1 MLTIHTHQGRQIEIV
16 LQSELCDPLNMGEYV
31 RAYCHIHGSDHQ
43 RSLSINKATGWG
55 HCFNA
60 ACNATVLVG
69 DWNPSL
75 TKHLLQ
81 MYYQGLSS
89 ASLPSYQSPYQTYK
103 KKKAPLAFQPVL
115 LHPPKSVPKWQQDEL
130 STLLTLDEQMR
141 IALSHSERAQAYLN
155 ERGISLEVAL
165 SAGVRYLPPMMVNRL
180 EAQKQRGILRRW
192 AERILFPLASPA
204 GKGYIGRSLWHWQP
218 GMDETAHKLLL
229 DQPRRPRRWIK
240 TNPAG
245 WFGVELEELSSS
257 IILVEG
263 AFDRLTLL
271 GVGFQAADIVALA
284 GTAAQID
291 WFPAHINSV
300 VLAFDSD
307 EGGKEATSRLADQL
321 IHAGMCI
328 RLCSPPQDGRGKD
341 WNERWRKMGL
351 QSLLPIY
358 EAYLIDNIKQKK

>member
-1 MLTIHTHQGRQIEIV
+1 MITIHTHEGKSIEII
-16 LQSELCDPLNMGEYV
+16 LQSELCDPVNMGEYV

-43 RSLSINKATGWG
+43 RSLSIKKSTGWG

-69 DWNPSL
+69 EWNP
-75 TKHLLQ
+75 TTAKHLLH

-89 ASLPSYQSPYQTYK
+89 ASLPSYQPPYQVAERRRT
-103 KKKAPLAFQPVL
+103 PFAFQPML
-115 LHPPKSVPKWQQDEL
+115 LHPPKSIPKWQQDEL
-130 STLLTLDEQMR
+130 AALLSLDGQMCM
-141 IALSHSERAQAYLN
+141 ALAHSERALAYVK
-155 ERGISLEVAL
+155 ERGISLEMAL
-165 SAGVRYLPPMMVNRL
+165 NAGVRYLSSTMINGL
-180 EAQKQRGILRRW
+180 AEQKQRRILGRW
-192 AERILFPLASPA
+192 AERLLFPLTSLA

-218 GMDETAHKLLL
+218 GMDENVHKSLL

-245 WFGVELEELSSS
+245 WFGVDLDELSSS
-257 IILVEG
+257 IIIVEG

-271 GVGFQAADIVALA
+271 MGGFQPADVVALE

-291 WFPAHINSV
+291 WFPPQVKTV

-321 IHAGMCI
+321 VHTGTGV
-328 RLCSPPQDGRGKD
+328 RLCTPPQDRWGKD
-341 WNERWRKMGL
+341 WNERWRRIGP
-351 QSLLPIY
+351 QSLCPLFETFSP
-358 EAYLIDNIKQKK
+358 DKVQQK

>member
-1 MLTIHTHQGRQIEIV
+1 MITIRTPEGKSIEII
-16 LQSELCDPLNMGEYV
+16 LQSELCDPVNMGEYI

-69 DWNPSL
+69 EWNPS
-75 TKHLLQ
+75 TAKHLLH

-89 ASLPSYQSPYQTYK
+89 ASLPSYQPPYRASNK
-103 KKKAPLAFQPVL
+103 KKTLFAFQPTL

-130 STLLTLDEQMR
+130 ATLLSLDERMR
-141 IALSHSERAQAYLN
+141 VALAHSERAQAYLN
-155 ERGISLEVAL
+155 ERGITLEVAL
-165 SAGVRYLPPMMVNRL
+165 LAGVRYLPPPMVNSL
-180 EAQKQRGILRRW
+180 EEQKQRGILHRW
-192 AERILFPLASPA
+192 AERLLFPLTSPTDH
-204 GKGYIGRSLWHWQP
+204 GYIGRSLWHWQP
-218 GMDETAHKLLL
+218 GMDENVHKSLL
-229 DQPRRPRRWIK
+229 DQPGRPRRWIK

-245 WFGVELEELSSS
+245 WFSVELEKLSSS

-271 GVGFQAADIVALA
+271 MAGFQAAEIVALA

-291 WFPAHINSV
+291 LFPPQVKSV
-300 VLAFDSD
+300 ILAFDSD

-321 IHAGMCI
+321 VHTGICVK
-328 RLCSPPQDGRGKD
+328 LCSHSKTNAEKTGMNAGDG
-341 WNERWRKMGL
+341 
-351 QSLLPIY
+351 
-358 EAYLIDNIKQKK
+358 